1 MSTASTQNPVILGH
15 SNQNGQ
21 LRGPVVKP
29 AGGQGSGGGSHQTQQ
44 PGHMKQASSTINNG
58 TGPSITQLAKATPT
72 ANTVI
77 KPGDDWKRNLT
88 LPPKDMRMRT
98 SDVTATKGNEFED
111 YCLKRE
117 LLMGIFEMGW
127 EKPSPI
133 QEESIPIALSGRD
146 ILARAKNGTGKS
158 GAYLIPLLERIDLKK
173 DCIQAM
179 GIVPTRELALQVS
192 QICIQISKH
201 MGGVKVMATTGGT
214 NLRDDIMRLDETV
227 HVVIATPGRILDLI
241 KKGVAKVNQVQMMV
255 LDEADKLLS
264 QDFVVMMEEILSYLP
279 KQRQILLYSA
289 TFPLSVQK
297 FMNSHLSKPYE
308 INLMEELTLK
318 GVTQY
323 YAYVTE
329 RQKVHCLNTLF
340 SRLQINQSIIF
351 CNSSQRVELLAKKI
365 SQLGYSCFY
374 IHAKMRQEHRNRV
387 FHDFRNG
394 LCRNLVCTDLFTRGI
409 DIQAVNVVINFD
421 FPKLGETYL
430 HRIGRSGRFG
440 HLGLAINLI
449 TYDDRF
455 NLKGI
460 EEQLGTEIRP
470 IPGSIDKSLYVAE
483 YHSENGEVKL

>member
-1 MSTASTQNPVILGH
+1 MATARTANPALMIGM
-15 SNQNGQ
+15 NNPTNGQ
-21 LRGPVVKP
+21 LRGQTKS
-29 AGGQGSGGGSHQTQQ
+29 AGQQSGLFSVGQQPSVTQKQTTIPQSSGG
-44 PGHMKQASSTINNG
+44 
-58 TGPSITQLAKATPT
+58 
-72 ANTVI
+72 I
-77 KPGDDWKRNLT
+77 KFGDDWKKCLE
-88 LPPKDMRMRT
+88 LPPKDHRVKT
-98 SDVTATKGNEFED
+98 SDVTSTKGNEFED

-173 DCIQAM
+173 DHIQAIVM
-179 GIVPTRELALQVS
+179 VPTRELALQMS
-192 QICIQISKH
+192 QISIQLSKH
-201 MGGVKVMATTGGT
+201 LGGVKVMATTGGT
-214 NLRDDIMRLDETV
+214 NLRDDIMRLDEIV

-241 KKGVAKVNQVQMMV
+241 KKGVAKVDRVQMMV
-255 LDEADKLLS
+255 MDEADKLLS
-264 QDFVVMMEEILSYLP
+264 QDFVILIEDIISFLARD
-279 KQRQILLYSA
+279 RQILLYSA
-289 TFPLSVQK
+289 TFPISVQK
-297 FMNSHLSKPYE
+297 FMFKCLFQAKHLKKPYE

-318 GVTQY
+318 GITQY

-351 CNSSQRVELLAKKI
+351 CNSTQRVELLAKKI
-365 SQLGYSCFY
+365 TQLGYSCFY
-374 IHAKMRQEHRNRV
+374 IHAKMMQEYRNRV

-421 FPKLGETYL
+421 FPKSAETYL

-449 TYDDRF
+449 TSDDRY
-455 NLKGI
+455 NLKTI
-460 EEQLGTEIRP
+460 EDQLVTDIKP

-483 YHSENGEVKL
+483 FHSQGGEDEPLCD